1 MVSSMSN
8 TDQFAIIEVPRYGAY
23 RDAIK
28 ADAILVG
35 PFSEAMLALRDST
48 SSLALARRLD
58 EGQKEAART
67 ERRQEENRTR
77 QVLSFCDSVS
87 KLSKRLDNFELEQAI
102 KRQREEE
109 EAARKDR
116 LRIKHRLDELPNPD
130 APETWGELGIPIPAK
145 TTVEDQVGLPDDPPP
160 AGNFTEP
167 DPEALAY
174 PYDPKQVNQ
183 PTAVQLN
190 STNK

>member
-1 MVSSMSN
+1 MSN
-8 TDQFAIIEVPRYGAY
+8 TDQFAIIEIPPHGAY
-23 RDAIK
+23 RRAIQ

-48 SSLALARRLD
+48 SAQALCRRLD
-58 EGQKEAART
+58 EGARVAACT
-67 ERRQEENRTR
+67 EQQQQDNRTR
-77 QVLSFCDSVS
+77 QVLSFCDSVN
-87 KLSKRLDNFELEQAI
+87 KLSKRLDTFEVEQAI
-102 KRQREEE
+102 RRQREEE
-109 EAARKDR
+109 EQERQDR

-130 APETWGELGIPIPAK
+130 APETWGELGVPIPAK

-167 DPEALAY
+167 DPEDLAY

-190 STNK
+190 EE